1 MAVNENL
8 MNTQT
13 GGEGETVQ
21 IQTQEPVTP
30 EQFDVNIKAQETP
43 AEETPVEPPVQR
55 QMTEPEVIS
64 AESTGGIADQEAFQ
78 GEVPALPGIEPTM
91 PPSEEIEED
100 LEFAPYESPVDSE
113 EDQDLPFSEYEDPFS
128 FDSSFKNFKTA
139 KEDIDNQFKNSE
151 LGDLISRAEE
161 DEQKNNTFLG
171 KAKDFFKKK
180 QDTYE
185 GVTSPVDDGDEVP
198 DEELAK
204 LGEKLEKNPSVDP
217 SKNLTEQGLVPE
229 EVKDEDLTDII
240 DKESVIGQVN
250 TLISEQEQLK
260 AKIKNAQGETLKTLR
275 GQLKS
280 VRQNIKQLKQGSDL
294 KEEKDTYKEKALS
307 KGYLPADFYSS
318 QKESTLGNIMPTE
331 SKAKN
336 NFSVK
341 KPLAQSVS
349 DSIFGSRI
357 KSGDMSSMDANNIL
371 YGLFVSPSKKAYYGD
386 PSVATKMA
394 IYGVDDEGK
403 KTHKALTYEEVLNID
418 RTFRSVANWAKE
430 NGGKTSDGKYRA
442 SLFPA
447 FGNLPTTTVEV
458 FDKNKTLRKVT
469 LFEGIY
475 DSDEERKAVKN
486 GYGSQAAFKGEK
498 DILITPTKRDY
509 FVPDAVIKGW
519 EKNLKDKGFRSSV
532 FKQQQRLARLKDEEG
547 KPYLQSEKG
556 LFGVGIT
563 GFMDEATAEAQKRLD
578 DDIRFERSKKGT
590 VVKGDIKLKTGSDFG
605 LKSVISFNSPEEWKK
620 SGLTY
625 GKYNVKNIPVELM
638 RSTPD
643 AIAWANNHLATG
655 KEVNFENP
663 NVFEQGQ
670 DNFKKY
676 IDGLGLNGVT
686 VKPLGAW
693 YVGDFDYVRL
703 DGNGGS
709 LIIDLNEG
717 DNKLNTEQLKRLND
731 WVKVAQDDP
740 RSEFIEHFTNSFDKD
755 YAVSKR
761 INKESGL
768 GNKFTLSFQNQAG
781 KTIDIT
787 NKDGQLETQNYL
799 NEIEFQN
806 AYNQE
811 IKENAES
818 KLKSYN
824 ESVRPAVSKFKSIQ
838 DQSEISINALEKE
851 LNEFDNRLK
860 TNQISQE
867 DFTTKANEINN
878 KIVSIQDNLLK
889 SYDELQGSVGNNKP
903 LLDQINKD
911 FNEVETA
918 NINLSIISQDIK
930 DLAAIETA
938 RVMADNTGPRTTV
951 GHIAGAISSGYMKP
965 FIATVSAASDV
976 LISLGV
982 HPEGMTK
989 EEAFKMNNDWK
1000 TDFLYGELSNA
1011 LKSSLGM
1018 KMSKGY
1024 ESRLSFPGQA
1034 VYGAIESVGT
1044 QANPFVRILKGT
1056 PLQGAAST
1064 LGFASQSYTQIEE
1077 EILKNPELKDLPEYQ
1092 KKLIAIPYAMGM
1104 SLIDK
1109 WGYGKLTGGK
1119 SSMTQKVMVSVIN
1132 QALKRV
1138 PKNATLETIEAV
1150 IKGDIKSNAA
1160 KFVLATNRAAIS
1172 EFETEGIQAAAF
1184 DVGLKE
1190 LSDNMLGLDAFN
1202 KGSTFDD
1209 YVKLV
1214 LKNAAMGYIGGA
1226 ALGGAMRSVE
1236 FAGKKRI
1243 DMINPEDYDF
1253 FKIVANDSELKK
1265 TFAAELAN
1273 KFSKR
1278 EISKQEFED
1287 AMINLEEL
1295 NALDKKVS
1303 DTITGKDRLKMVDLL
1318 YKKQQIQE
1326 RMKGLDES
1334 QQSLPDE
1341 EYDKVNKEIESI
1353 VNSTAERIKKQ
1364 QEYDKEDEQR
1374 VSSEVGEEQE
1384 SIETQPIVEASQE
1397 EVSPGGMV
1405 QEEQTEVTPTEE
1417 ITTTEE
1423 VETEPEKTT
1432 TTETIT
1438 GILTTGQ
1445 TQVESDLIGQDVS
1458 TGKQRTT
1465 EDIQTGE
1472 TVSKFEEGR
1481 NPTKGKVV
1489 NVEADPRNKN
1499 IERLIL
1505 EDGTVLN
1512 RNKNTGAI
1520 TLNNQVKATAPE
1532 TTVTAT
1538 TTNEFD
1544 ELAGINSMSPA
1555 KKVKAM
1561 KAFNEKYGDKAER
1574 ITKIDSK
1581 FTSIVNKLVSNN
1593 VVKKKC

>member
-1 MAVNENL
+1 MAINNDL

-43 AEETPVEPPVQR
+43 TEETPVEPPVQR
-55 QMTEPEVIS
+55 QITEPEVIG

-78 GEVPALPGIEPTM
+78 GEAPALPIVEPVI
-91 PPSEEIEED
+91 PPSEILAD
-100 LEFAPYESPVDSE
+100 DSG
-113 EDQDLPFSEYEDPFS
+113 QLPFEPPLQSSESNDNYMPFEPILDNGKGS

-403 KTHKALTYEEVLNID
+403 KIHKALTYEEVLNID

-532 FKQQQRLARLKDEEG
+532 FKQQQRLARLKDKEG
-547 KPYLQSEKG
+547 NPYLQSDKG

-563 GFMDEATAEAQKRLD
+563 GFMDEDTSDAQKRLD

-605 LKSVISFNSPEEWKK
+605 LKSVVSFNSAEEWKK

-768 GNKFTLSFQNQAG
+768 GNKFTLSFQNKAG

-889 SYDELQGSVGNNKP
+889 SYDELQRSVGNNKP

-918 NINLSIISQDIK
+918 NINLSIIAEDIK

-989 EEAFKMNNDWK
+989 EEAYKMNNDWK

-1011 LKSSLGM
+1011 LESSLGM

-1034 VYGAIESVGT
+1034 VYGAIESVAT

-1077 EILKNPELKDLPEYQ
+1077 EILKNPELKNLPEYQ
-1092 KKLIAIPYAMGM
+1092 KKLIAIPYAMVM
-1104 SLIDK
+1104 SVIEK
-1109 WGYGKLTGGK
+1109 WGYDKLIGGK
-1119 SSMTQKVMVSVIN
+1119 SSVMVSVIN
-1132 QALKRV
+1132 QALKKA
-1138 PKNATLETIEAV
+1138 PKDATLETIEAI
-1150 IKGDIKSNAA
+1150 IKGDVKSNAA
-1160 KFVLATNRAAIS
+1160 KFVLATNRAGTT
-1172 EFETEGIQAAAF
+1172 EFITEGLQSATVE
-1184 DVGLKE
+1184 VGLKE
-1190 LSDNMLGLDAFN
+1190 LYDNMLGLDAFN

-1214 LKNAAMGYIGGA
+1214 LKDAAMGYVGGA
-1226 ALGGAMRSVE
+1226 ALGGTMRAVE

-1287 AMINLEEL
+1287 AMINLENL

-1334 QQSLPDE
+1334 QKGLRDE

-1384 SIETQPIVEASQE
+1384 SIETQPIVETSQE
-1397 EVSPGGMV
+1397 EVSPGGVV
-1405 QEEQTEVTPTEE
+1405 QEEQAEVIP
-1417 ITTTEE
+1417 TEE
-1423 VETEPEKTT
+1423 VETEPEKTI
-1432 TTETIT
+1432 TETIT
-1438 GILTTGQ
+1438 GVMTTGQ

-1465 EDIQTGE
+1465 SDIQTGE

-1532 TTVTAT
+1532 TTAT
-1538 TTNEFD
+1538 VATTNEFD
-1544 ELAGINSMSPA
+1544 ELADINSMSPT

-1593 VVKKKC
+1593 VVIKKC